1 MVLRSHII
9 GVVSSEASPR
19 IQTLDSEVLLV
30 LVVDP
35 VLVEM
40 QHDDVAD
47 DGGDGEKSQARPQV
61 QEQRDEAKL
70 PRLSVNIDNEVDA
83 VCLVK
88 CPPVLPVI
96 LRPPVV

>member
-19 IQTLDSEVLLV
+19 IQTLHGEVFLV

-35 VLVEM
+35 VLVKM

-47 DGGDGEKSQARPQV
+47 DGGDGEKGQSRPQV

-70 PRLSVNIDNEVDA
+70 SRLSVNIDNEIDA
-83 VCLVK
+83 VSFVQR
-88 CPPVLPVI
+88 PPVLPVI
-96 LRPPVV
+96 L